1 MQSMSS
7 TARVAAAET
16 AEEQLEE
23 ATDDVTLFPNPAQD
37 VVQVTYKAK
46 ADGQGS
52 VEVSDATSQRKLS
65 RTVELH
71 AGDNVVDLDV
81 TSLPTGIYFLRFT
94 AEGKEVTKKLV
105 VAK

>member
-1 MQSMSS
+1 
-7 TARVAAAET
+7 
-16 AEEQLEE
+16 
-23 ATDDVTLFPNPAQD
+23 
-37 VVQVTYKAK
+37 VQVTYKAK

-52 VEVSDATSQRKLS
+52 VEVSDATSQSKIS

-81 TSLPTGIYFLRFT
+81 TSLPTGIYFLRFS